1 MKQKIFTLAI
11 LGMTTLSTMAVP
23 YDLEKYPW
31 MDTSKS
37 FRERATILVKQLTL
51 EEKASQFG
59 SVVTEEIKRDNET
72 IIPHYQ
78 YWNEAIHGYARM
90 GNATSFPESKG
101 MSATWD
107 PELVKACAN
116 VTSTEA
122 RAYHMYRTNQR
133 NSLVKGWK
141 IGLNV
146 WSPTIN
152 MSRDPR
158 WGREEENYGEDP
170 LLCGVMA
177 AEFVKGMQGDPSEGD
192 GYYKLVACAK
202 HFAANNYEQGRH
214 STTSFVTEKMM
225 REFYLPAFEMAVKE
239 GGVQSIMSAYN
250 ALSNDP
256 NETSDGGGISN
267 GKGGLPCSGN
277 KMLLTDIL
285 RKEWGFKGYVTSDC
299 AAVSDVYRATKHL
312 YFGSYTT
319 GTVKTGAT
327 EWANPYE
334 NASDG
339 DKEMEARA
347 TALCLNAG
355 LNSNCEQY
363 SSSAVLQRALQ
374 NAYAGTYKKDTD
386 EALTME
392 TIDNALIDIFT
403 TRFALGEFDED
414 AGVDIPWNNVAENDI
429 EKPEHQA
436 LALKAAQESITL
448 MKNTSPNPSQ
458 GGEPLLPITTDKKV
472 ALVGPYANAI
482 MLGDYSGTPTYT
494 TTPFQAFSTKLN
506 FEINDGITNFLDYDI
521 LGKAGRGESK
531 FREGDHVGNTSDG
544 DWIVFNEIDFGDG
557 CANFICE
564 AATKTGSGEG
574 KIEFYLDDATTPS
587 LSVSNT
593 SIGTGGWTTY
603 KTIDADIDATVF
615 KGKHKVTIKW
625 VADTGMKYVGNWKTF
640 RFYNEGYEPLEEQ
653 GPLYMVTT
661 SATVNE
667 LATQAMIDRAVAVAQ
682 KADYVIFVGGTDFS
696 KPESHETGTE
706 SHDRWVLTLPGNQA
720 DVINAVHN
728 ANPNTIVVLESGSS
742 LDLSAIST
750 VPAIMEAWYGG
761 QAQGQAICDAIYG
774 DINPSGHLTSTW
786 YHDINELPQASES
799 QIGKNGSQ
807 GMLEYNID
815 DWGYTYMY
823 YGKATKKTQKG
834 TPQFP
839 FGYGLSYT
847 TFAYSDASVTATPT
861 ADADGN
867 VQVTIKN
874 TGERKG
880 ADVIQVYANFN
891 GDSNYGNMN
900 KKLVGFKRV
909 ELEPNEEK
917 TVDIP
922 VSYRSLSYYSEATHQ
937 YLVDGQS
944 IQIQV
949 ATSSADADIQK
960 TMSMTPAAGIAGETY
975 ISTHVDEIPQYTPRQ
990 LAKTDHIYTVMGAYV
1005 CPASEFSKLPNGVYV
1020 LNGVKYIKK

>member
-1 MKQKIFTLAI
+1 MKKTFSI
-11 LGMTTLSTMAVP
+11 LLLMLVASLSVQALP
-23 YDLEKYPW
+23 YDLDKYPW
-31 MDTSKS
+31 LDRSKS
-37 FRERATILVKQLTL
+37 FRERATLLVQQLTL

-59 SVVTEEIKRDNET
+59 SIVTEQVERNGEI

-107 PELVKACAN
+107 PALVKACAD

-122 RAYHMYRTNQR
+122 RAYHVCRTNQR

-170 LLCGVMA
+170 FLCGVLA
-177 AEFVKGMQGDPSEGD
+177 TEFVKGIQGEQTPDNP
-192 GYYKLVACAK
+192 YFKIVACAK

-214 STTSFVTEKMM
+214 STTSFLTEKMM
-225 REFYLPAFEMAVKE
+225 REFYLPVFEMCVRNAN
-239 GGVQSIMSAYN
+239 VQSVMSAYN
-250 ALSNDP
+250 ALSTNINDK
-256 NETSDGGGISN
+256 SAAGDYKDA
-267 GKGGLPCSGN
+267 KGGLPCSGN

-285 RKEWGFKGYVTSDC
+285 RNEWGFNGYVTSDC

-312 YFGSYTT
+312 FFGKYTA

-327 EWANPYE
+327 EWKNPYE
-334 NASDG
+334 DASEG

-386 EALTME
+386 EPLTIE
-392 TIDNALIDIFT
+392 TIDNALIEIFT

-414 AGVDIPWNNVAENDI
+414 EITIPWNNVSESDI

-436 LALKAAQESITL
+436 LALKAAQESMTL
-448 MKNTSPNPSQ
+448 MKNEGNI
-458 GGEPLLPITTDKKV
+458 LPITTEKTV
-472 ALVGPYANAI
+472 ALIGPYANAI

-494 TTPFQAFSTKLN
+494 TTPYQAFAAKLN
-506 FEINDGITNFLDYDI
+506 FTVNDGKVQFEEYTTL
-521 LGKAGRGESK
+521 LHSQRGENK
-531 FREGDHVGNTSDG
+531 LKETAGCIGNTAAG
-544 DWIVFNEIDFGDG
+544 DIFAYGEVDFGSG
-557 CANFICE
+557 CSNFVMSC
-564 AATKTGSGEG
+564 AAKNDNSVAIL
-574 KIEFYLDDATTPS
+574 KFYLDDVNSEPALTVSSLNTGNWTKFQEVAATVDP
-587 LSVSNT
+587 N
-593 SIGTGGWTTY
+593 
-603 KTIDADIDATVF
+603 VF
-615 KGKHKVTIKW
+615 KGKHTVIIKLCDREGG
-625 VADTGMKYVGNWKTF
+625 DTYNKSFQEYCGNFDYF
-640 RFYNEGYEPLEEQ
+640 RFYNEGSEPLEEQ

-667 LATQAMIDRAVAVAQ
+667 KASEEMINRAVAVAQ

-696 KPESHETGTE
+696 KPDSHETGTE

-728 ANPNTIVVLESGSS
+728 VNPNTIVVLESGSS
-742 LDLSAIST
+742 LDLTAISS

-761 QAQGQAICDAIYG
+761 QAQGLAICDAIYG
-774 DINPSGHLTSTW
+774 DINPAGHLTSTW
-786 YHDINELPQASES
+786 YADINELPQASES
-799 QIGKNGSQ
+799 SIGKNGSQ

-815 DWGYTYMY
+815 EWGYTYMY
-823 YGKATKKTQKG
+823 YGKATKKQQKG
-834 TPQFP
+834 TPQFY
-839 FGYGLSYT
+839 FGHGLSYT
-847 TFAYSDASVTATPT
+847 TFDYIAAQATATPSL
-861 ADADGN
+861 DDDGN

-874 TGERKG
+874 TGNRRG

-891 GDSNYGNMN
+891 GDAKYGKMN
-900 KKLVGFKRV
+900 KKLVGFLRV
-909 ELEPNEEK
+909 ELDPQEEK

-922 VSYRSLSYYSEATHQ
+922 ISYRSLSYYDENTHQ
-937 YLVDGQS
+937 YRVNGLP
-944 IQIQV
+944 ITLQI
-949 ATSSADADIQK
+949 AMSANDADVKK
-960 TMSMTPAAGIAGETY
+960 TVMITPPEGITGETY
-975 ISTHVDEIPQYTPRQ
+975 ISTHIDEIPAVMGSQ
-990 LAKTDHIYTVMGAYV
+990 LKNTDHIYSVMGAYV
-1005 CPASEFSKLPNGVYV
+1005 GSADCYDSLPNGVYV
-1020 LNGVKYIKK
+1020 LNGAKYIKK

>member
-1 MKQKIFTLAI
+1 
-11 LGMTTLSTMAVP
+11 
-23 YDLEKYPW
+23 
-31 MDTSKS
+31 
-37 FRERATILVKQLTL
+37 
-51 EEKASQFG
+51 
-59 SVVTEEIKRDNET
+59 
-72 IIPHYQ
+72 
-78 YWNEAIHGYARM
+78 
-90 GNATSFPESKG
+90 
-101 MSATWD
+101 
-107 PELVKACAN
+107 
-116 VTSTEA
+116 
-122 RAYHMYRTNQR
+122 MYRTNQR

-170 LLCGVMA
+170 YLCGVLA
-177 AEFVKGMQGDPSEGD
+177 TEFVKGMQGEQTADNP
-192 GYYKLVACAK
+192 YFKIVACAK

-225 REFYLPAFEMAVKE
+225 REFYLPAFEMCVRDAN
-239 GGVQSIMSAYN
+239 VQSVMSAYN
-250 ALSNDP
+250 ALSNNINDK
-256 NETSDGGGISN
+256 SAAGDFKDA
-267 GKGGLPCSGN
+267 KGGLPCSGN

-285 RKEWGFKGYVTSDC
+285 RKEWGFNGYVTSDC

-334 NASDG
+334 EASDG

-386 EALTME
+386 EPLTIE
-392 TIDNALIDIFT
+392 TIDKALIEIFT

-414 AGVDIPWNNVAENDI
+414 EISIPWNNVSESDI
-429 EKPEHQA
+429 EKSEHQA
-436 LALKAAQESITL
+436 LALKAAQESVTL
-448 MKNTSPNPSQ
+448 MKNTSPNPSE
-458 GGEPLLPITTDKKV
+458 GGEPLLPISADKKV
-472 ALVGPYANAI
+472 ALIGPYANAI

-494 TTPFQAFSTKLN
+494 TTPFQAFAKKMN
-506 FEINDGITNFLDYDI
+506 FEVNDGIVQFENYTTI
-521 LGKAGRGESK
+521 QHSQRGEDK
-531 FREGDHVGNTSDG
+531 LKATAGCLGNTATG
-544 DWIVFNEIDFGDG
+544 DIFAYENVDFGSG
-557 CANFICE
+557 CSHFVMSC
-564 AATKTGSGEG
+564 AAKTDNAVAIL
-574 KIEFYLDDATTPS
+574 KFYLDDVNSDPVLTVTSMNTGSWTKFQEAT
-587 LSVSNT
+587 
-593 SIGTGGWTTY
+593 
-603 KTIDADIDATVF
+603 ATVDPNVV
-615 KGKHKVTIKW
+615 KGKHTVIVKICDREGGETYNKSFQE
-625 VADTGMKYVGNWKTF
+625 YCGNFDYF

-653 GPLYMVTT
+653 GPLYMLTT

-667 LATQAMIDRAVAVAQ
+667 KASEAMIARAVAIAQ
-682 KADYVIFVGGTDFS
+682 KADYVIFVGGTDYS
-696 KPESHETGTE
+696 KPDSHETGTE

-750 VPAIMEAWYGG
+750 VPAILEAWYGG
-761 QAQGQAICDAIYG
+761 QAQGQAICDAIFG

-786 YHDINELPQASES
+786 YADINELPQASES
-799 QIGKNGSQ
+799 NIGKNGSQ

-823 YGKATKKTQKG
+823 YGKATKKQQKG
-834 TPQFP
+834 MPQFY
-839 FGYGLSYT
+839 FGHGLSYT
-847 TFAYSDASVTATPT
+847 TFEYTNASATATPT
-861 ADADGN
+861 AYTDGN

-874 TGERKG
+874 TGNRRG

-891 GDSNYGNMN
+891 GDASYGNMN
-900 KKLVGFKRV
+900 KRLVGFLRV
-909 ELEPNEEK
+909 ELDPQEEK

-922 VSYRSLSYYSEATHQ
+922 VSYRSLAYFDETTHQ
-937 YLVDGQS
+937 YRVNGNAITL
-944 IQIQV
+944 QV
-949 ATSSADADIQK
+949 AMSAADADIRQ
-960 TMSMTPAAGIAGETY
+960 TVNITPAAGVAGETY
-975 ISTHVDEIPQYTPRQ
+975 ISTHIDQIPAYTQQQ
-990 LAKTDHIYTVMGAYV
+990 LLKTDHIYTVMGAYV
-1005 CPASEFSKLPNGVYV
+1005 GPAECYNRLPKGVYV